1 VDPMNLPEDLSTFSD
16 AELQEIKAKLAERA
30 EEIAA
35 AEQLS
40 DADLIEIE
48 ALGDINVTIDN
59 ELASRS
65 EIAAAAKDRVEAALD
80 KFRSEPLAAD
90 DAEEA
95 VEELAE
101 ESAPAD
107 EATELAEEATEL
119 AEEVTEIAEEAT
131 ELAVEVEVE
140 ENTEE
145 LAVTDAEATIE
156 TESDAT
162 VNEEV
167 TPNAAALATAR
178 PAALAPRANEN
189 GASFQATGFSV
200 DPEGTKYEDPLE
212 LATSIAKKRQGMTHV
227 PAGVKDDY
235 VRLASLNK
243 GFEDGKMMGSDAGRN
258 GSILDAAGRDATAL
272 VASGAICTQLETNYE
287 QITLGAPLDAPLAS
301 ALPTVGASK
310 GGLRFRPYSK
320 ASIVAA
326 LEGIGHITY
335 GPGAGACPTGMG
347 PGSISTM
354 PIGGNT
360 TGGTDGE
367 LSDSNLKPC
376 VEITCPPEDEC
387 YVEAFSQCLKVDNL
401 QYRVDPGL
409 VAEFQRDLAQAY
421 TAVKEAWILAY
432 LQGNATDMPVTGLAG
447 TPGVL
452 YAIEQAAAS
461 YRSAHFMASNATIQ
475 AFIERGELDHLKL
488 DVAMACGLG
497 LDPFAIM
504 SMTEADLAA
513 ELRKRNIEPVFYTDP
528 AKLGGAIE
536 APAVPTGTVD
546 VIMGAPG
553 AVVMLD
559 GGTLDL
565 GIVRDSALNG
575 TNDLQIFQEEWL
587 GLCNR
592 GIELI
597 ELQIDAGCLGER
609 QACGD
614 LCVVAP

>member
-119 AEEVTEIAEEAT
+119 A
-131 ELAVEVEVE
+131 VEVE
-140 ENTEE
+140 ESTEE
-145 LAVTDAEATIE
+145 LAVTDDDATIE

-189 GASFQATGFSV
+189 AASFQATGFSV
-200 DPEGTKYEDPLE
+200 DPEGTKYEDPME

-243 GFEDGKMMGSDAGRN
+243 GFEDGKMMGSDASRN
-258 GSILDAAGRDATAL
+258 GSILDAAGREATAL

-320 ASIVAA
+320 ANIIAA

-354 PIGGNT
+354 PIGGNS

-367 LSDSNLKPC
+367 LSDDNLKPC
-376 VEITCPPEDEC
+376 VELTCPPEDEC

-432 LQGNATDMPVTGLAG
+432 LQGNATDMPVTGLNG

-497 LDPFAIM
+497 LDPFAVM

-528 AKLGGAIE
+528 AKLGGAIQ

-614 LCVVAP
+614 LCVTTP

>member
-1 VDPMNLPEDLSTFSD
+1 MNLNLPEDLSALSAD
-16 AELQEIKAKLAERA
+16 ELVELETKISERA

-35 AEQLS
+35 ADDLS
-40 DADLIEIE
+40 DADIDEIE
-48 ALGDINVTIDN
+48 ALGEAKDVIAAESAQRA
-59 ELASRS
+59 ELAAEKAQR
-65 EIAAAAKDRVEAALD
+65 AEAALT
-80 KFRSEPLAAD
+80 RVRG
-90 DAEEA
+90 EA
-95 VEELAE
+95 TDEVDETALGT
-101 ESAPAD
+101 D
-107 EATELAEEATEL
+107 EADLAPEDHP
-119 AEEVTEIAEEAT
+119 I
-131 ELAVEVEVE
+131 ELAVEDDDIT
-140 ENTEE
+140 TEE
-145 LAVTDAEATIE
+145 D
-156 TESDAT
+156 
-162 VNEEV
+162 VNTPDEV
-167 TPNAAALATAR
+167 TPSAAALATSR
-178 PAALAPRANEN
+178 PAAVAPRANDN
-189 GASFQATGFSV
+189 AAHFQATGFSV
-200 DPEGTKYEDPLE
+200 DPEGTKYEDPFE
-212 LATSIAKKRQGMTHV
+212 LATAIAKKRQGMTHV

-243 GFEDGKMMGSDAGRN
+243 GFEDGKMMGSDAARN
-258 GSILDAAGRDATAL
+258 GSILDAAGREATAL

-320 ASIVAA
+320 ANIIAA

-335 GPGAGACPTGMG
+335 GPGAGACPSGMG

-354 PIGGNT
+354 PIGGGS

-367 LSDSNLKPC
+367 LADDNLKPC
-376 VEITCPPEDEC
+376 VELTCPPEDEC

-432 LQGNATDMPVTGLAG
+432 LQGNATDMPVTGLNG

-497 LDPFAIM
+497 LDPFAVM

-528 AKLGGAIE
+528 AKLGGSIE
-536 APAVPTGTVD
+536 APAAPDGTVD

-565 GIVRDSALNG
+565 GIVRDSQLNG

-609 QACGD
+609 QACSD
-614 LCVVAP
+614 LCVAP